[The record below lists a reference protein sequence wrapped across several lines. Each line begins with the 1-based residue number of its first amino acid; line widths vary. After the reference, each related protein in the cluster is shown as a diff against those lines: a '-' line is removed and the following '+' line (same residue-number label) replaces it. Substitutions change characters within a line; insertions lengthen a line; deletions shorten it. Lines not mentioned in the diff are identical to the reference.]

1 MASISVKT
9 SFSDKVDRSIMSVLM
24 DEKWHYVKFSSTKVQ
39 IVPDRKDQSRINS
52 LKNIKIILEKSGGGI
67 LILIGNLQ
75 CDYKPPFGAAFY
87 ISRVVDEATD
97 YESLKGV
104 SGKIRFA
111 TLNQP
116 ITTNSDLQNYMD
128 DFLKDKDFQYNISQF
143 DEFMEIFEFYKSLSD
158 ELNNN
163 ISYAIV
169 SKSDSYYFLPADVKD
184 FDSAFKVEVKD
195 QFGVLKGYK
204 VDAATMIY
212 LKNEI
217 KDHVKELIDIRIK
230 GGAEEIARIK
240 RIGEN
245 NVYLSN
251 TFNVTER
258 DVKNLKQFNLVNIT
272 IQKNEVVLSGE
283 LKNNEDYEE
292 DYDFLNLYDMGQKI
306 KIESIDNSLRLINQG
321 ATGAAAELLEY
332 LIGDKPMPTMP
343 PIINHLLGYLNDKE
357 KYMRGLNDSQRKA
370 FLMAIDGSPVSL
382 IKGPPGTGKTHVI
395 NAIVQYITKELK
407 EKVIISSQTHIAID
421 NVLDKLVENY
431 DIVIPNRITNRRNKY
446 SGDEIDYT
454 LYRTWGKRFLE
465 HNKRAS
471 NLSIASAVENSFKN
485 FTGEQRFKYAEM
497 SSNED
502 YSVIGATTTTSA
514 IAGRKGL
521 EVLKGYDWLIIDEVS
536 KCPITEV
543 LRYLPY
549 VSKIIMVGD
558 DFQLA
563 PLLEF
568 SKDDVKELKSY
579 DEEKFQKLQTI
590 YEQSVFAKTMKKAQE
605 AGRLVLLN
613 ENYRSVKDVLSAYNV
628 FYDGQLIGRREEIK
642 PEKVHFEIKEND
654 IDYEGNDVFFVEVEN
669 GQEAKEG
676 TSRFNLEEIAATE
689 FILRDLMKTTKNPEN
704 VSVSAIF
711 PYAAQINKFQKNNL
725 KLINEAKKL
734 FKSFEIDTVDAFQGK
749 ESDVVLVNT
758 VVTDSTQGNFLNDF
772 RRINVSMSRAR
783 DKLIV
788 FGNHRVL
795 RRIKMKIAGGQER
808 NYFGEIIDFIT
819 AKGLFIKYN
828 GGKIEHGNKSKSSI
842 KLA

>member
-1 MASISVKT
+1 MELSLKISC
-9 SFSDKVDRSIMSVLM
+9 SDKVDSSVLSALR
-24 DEKWHYVKFSSTKVQ
+24 DSKFHYAKLSTTKVQ
-39 IVPDRKDQSRINS
+39 IVPDRRDQRLIDS
-52 LKNIKIILEKSGGGI
+52 LKNIKIVLKKQDEGI
-67 LILIGNLQ
+67 LILLGNLQ
-75 CDYKPPFGAAFY
+75 CDHRPPYGGAFY
-87 ISRVVDEATD
+87 ITRVVNEVTEYA
-97 YESLKGV
+97 SVRGV
-104 SGKIRFA
+104 FARVRFA
-111 TLNQP
+111 TMDEP
-116 ITTNSDLQNYMD
+116 ITDNRELEPFMQE
-128 DFLKDKDFQYNISQF
+128 LIKDKDFQFNIAQF
-143 DEFMEIFEFYKSLSD
+143 DEFMEIFEFYKKLSD

-163 ISYAIV
+163 ISYEV
-169 SKSDSYYFLPADVKD
+169 ESQSKPYYFIPFDVKD
-184 FDSAFKVEVKD
+184 FDSEFKVEVKD
-195 QFGVLKGYK
+195 QNGVLKGYRF
-204 VDAATMIY
+204 DATTFVY

-217 KDHVKELIDIRIK
+217 KDHVRELIDIHIK
-230 GGAEEIARIK
+230 GGMEQLSRI
-240 RIGEN
+240 RRVGEDN
-245 NVYLSN
+245 IYLSN
-251 TFNVTER
+251 TFNVSEK
-258 DVKNLKQFNLVNIT
+258 DVKNLKQFVVVNIT
-272 IQKNEVVLSGE
+272 ILKDEVVLSGE
-283 LKNNEDYEE
+283 LKNEVDYEDE
-292 DYDFLNLYDMGQKI
+292 YSCLNLYDMGQKI
-306 KIESIDNSLRLINQG
+306 KVESIDNSLRLINQG

-332 LIGDKPMPTMP
+332 LIGDKKMPNNGTLEAKSANM
-343 PIINHLLGYLNDKE
+343 LLDKD
-357 KYMRGLNDSQRKA
+357 KYTHGLNDSQKKA

-395 NAIVQYITKELK
+395 NAIVQYITKELG

-446 SGDEIDYT
+446 SGNEIDYT
-454 LYRTWGKRFLE
+454 LYRTWGRKFSE
-465 HNKRAS
+465 HNKRATNK
-471 NLSIASAVENSFKN
+471 NLAAAMEEAMSHFG
-485 FTGEQRFKYAEM
+485 GEQRFKYAEM
-497 SSNED
+497 STSKD
-502 YSVIGATTTTSA
+502 FSVIGATTTTSA
-514 IAGRKGL
+514 IAGKKGL

-549 VSKIIMVGD
+549 VSRIIMVGD

-568 SKDDVKELKSY
+568 SKDDVKELPSY
-579 DEEKFQKLQTI
+579 DEDMFQKLQSI
-590 YEQSVFAKTMKKAQE
+590 YEQSVFAKTMDKAV
-605 AGRLVLLN
+605 AANRLVLLN

-628 FYDGQLIGRREEIK
+628 FYDGQLIGRREEIR
-642 PEKVHFEIKEND
+642 PDKVRFNVCEND
-654 IDYEGNDVFFVEVEN
+654 IDYDGSDVFFVEVEN
-669 GQEAKEG
+669 GQEASEG

-689 FILRDLMKTTKNPEN
+689 YILRDLMKTVENPEN

-711 PYAAQINKFQKNNL
+711 LYAAQINKFQKNNL
-725 KLINEAKKL
+725 KLINKAKKL

-749 ESDVVLVNT
+749 ETDIVLVNT

-819 AKGLFIKYN
+819 AKGQFIKYN
-828 GGKIEHGNKSKSSI
+828 GAKVEHGNKSKSSI

>member
-1 MASISVKT
+1 MELSLKISC
-9 SFSDKVDRSIMSVLM
+9 SDKVDCSVLF
-24 DEKWHYVKFSSTKVQ
+24 DLRDSKFHCAKLSTTKVQ
-39 IVPDRKDQSRINS
+39 IVPDRRDQRLIDS
-52 LKNIKIILEKSGGGI
+52 LKNIKIVLKKQDEGI
-67 LILIGNLQ
+67 LILLGNLQ
-75 CDYKPPFGAAFY
+75 CDHRPPYGGAFY
-87 ISRVVDEATD
+87 ITRVVSEVTE
-97 YESLKGV
+97 YVSVRGV
-104 SGKIRFA
+104 STRVRFA
-111 TLNQP
+111 TMDET
-116 ITTNSDLQNYMD
+116 ITDNRELEPFMQE
-128 DFLKDKDFQYNISQF
+128 LIKDKDFQFNIGQF
-143 DEFMEIFEFYKSLSD
+143 DEFMEIFEFYKKLSD

-163 ISYAIV
+163 ISYEV
-169 SKSDSYYFLPADVKD
+169 ESQSKPYYFIPFDVKN
-184 FDSAFKVEVKD
+184 FDSEFKVEVKD
-195 QFGVLKGYK
+195 QNGVLKGYK
-204 VDAATMIY
+204 FDATTFVY

-217 KDHVKELIDIRIK
+217 KEHVRELIDIHIK
-230 GGAEEIARIK
+230 GGMEQLSRI
-240 RIGEN
+240 RRVGEDN
-245 NVYLSN
+245 IYLSN
-251 TFNVTER
+251 TFNVSEK
-258 DVKNLKQFNLVNIT
+258 DVKNLKQFVVVNIT
-272 IQKNEVVLSGE
+272 IQKDEVVLSGE
-283 LKNNEDYEE
+283 LKNEVDYEDE
-292 DYDFLNLYDMGQKI
+292 YRCLNLYDMGQKI
-306 KIESIDNSLRLINQG
+306 KVESIDNSLRLINQG

-332 LIGDKPMPTMP
+332 LIGDKKMPRGL
-343 PIINHLLGYLNDKE
+343 NHSRFTTKKEE
-357 KYMRGLNDSQRKA
+357 KYMDGLNESQRNA

-395 NAIVQYITKELK
+395 NAIVQYITKELG

-431 DIVIPNRITNRRNKY
+431 DIIIPNRITNRRNKY
-446 SGDEIDYT
+446 SGNEIDYT
-454 LYRTWGKRFLE
+454 LYRTWGRKFSE
-465 HNKRAS
+465 HNKRATNKKLAAAMEEAMS
-471 NLSIASAVENSFKN
+471 HFG
-485 FTGEQRFKYAEM
+485 GEQRFKYAEM
-497 SSNED
+497 SSSED
-502 YSVIGATTTTSA
+502 FSVIGATTTTSA
-514 IAGRKGL
+514 IAGKKGL

-549 VSKIIMVGD
+549 VSRIIMVGD

-568 SKDDVKELKSY
+568 SKDDVKELPSY
-579 DEEKFQKLQTI
+579 DEDMFQKLQTV
-590 YEQSVFAKTMKKAQE
+590 YEQSVFAKTMDKA
-605 AGRLVLLN
+605 AAANRLVLLN

-628 FYDGQLIGRREEIK
+628 FYDGQLIGRREEIR
-642 PEKVHFEIKEND
+642 PDKVRFNVREND
-654 IDYEGNDVFFVEVEN
+654 IDYDGSDVFFVEVEN

-689 FILRDLMKTTKNPEN
+689 YILRDLMKTVKNPEN

-749 ESDVVLVNT
+749 ETDVVLVNT

-819 AKGLFIKYN
+819 AKGQFIKYN
-828 GGKIEHGNKSKSSI
+828 GGKVEHGNKSKSSI

>member
-1 MASISVKT
+1 MELSLKISC
-9 SFSDKVDRSIMSVLM
+9 SDKVDSSVLS
-24 DEKWHYVKFSSTKVQ
+24 DLRDSKYHYAKLSTTKVQ
-39 IVPDRKDQSRINS
+39 IVPDRRDQRLIDS
-52 LKNIKIILEKSGGGI
+52 LKNIKIVLKKQDEGI

-75 CDYKPPFGAAFY
+75 CDHRPPYGGAFY
-87 ISRVVDEATD
+87 ITRVVNEVTEYA
-97 YESLKGV
+97 SVRGV
-104 SGKIRFA
+104 STRVRFA
-111 TLNQP
+111 IMDES
-116 ITTNSDLQNYMD
+116 ITDNRELEPFMQE
-128 DFLKDKDFQYNISQF
+128 LIKDKDFQFNIGQF
-143 DEFMEIFEFYKSLSD
+143 DEFMEIFEFYKKLSD

-163 ISYAIV
+163 ISYEV
-169 SKSDSYYFLPADVKD
+169 ESQSKPYYFIPFDVKD
-184 FDSAFKVEVKD
+184 FDSEFKVEVKD
-195 QFGVLKGYK
+195 QNGVLKGYK
-204 VDAATMIY
+204 FDATTFVY

-217 KDHVKELIDIRIK
+217 KEHVRELIDIHIK
-230 GGAEEIARIK
+230 GGMERLSRI
-240 RIGEN
+240 RRVGEDN
-245 NVYLSN
+245 IYLSN
-251 TFNVTER
+251 TFNVSEK
-258 DVKNLKQFNLVNIT
+258 DVKNLKQFVVVNIT
-272 IQKNEVVLSGE
+272 IQNDEVVLSGE
-283 LKNNEDYEE
+283 LKNEVDYE
-292 DYDFLNLYDMGQKI
+292 DKYSCLNLYDMGQKI
-306 KIESIDNSLRLINQG
+306 KVESIDNSLRLINQG

-332 LIGDKPMPTMP
+332 LIGDKKMPSGLSHSRLTT
-343 PIINHLLGYLNDKE
+343 KKEE
-357 KYMRGLNDSQRKA
+357 KYMDGLNESQRNA

-395 NAIVQYITKELK
+395 NAIVQYITKELG

-431 DIVIPNRITNRRNKY
+431 DIIIPNRITNRRNKY
-446 SGDEIDYT
+446 SGNEIDYT
-454 LYRTWGKRFLE
+454 LYRTWGRKFSE
-465 HNKRAS
+465 HNKRATNKKLAAAMEEAMS
-471 NLSIASAVENSFKN
+471 HFG
-485 FTGEQRFKYAEM
+485 GEQRFKYAEM
-497 SSNED
+497 SSSED
-502 YSVIGATTTTSA
+502 FSVIGATTTTSA
-514 IAGRKGL
+514 IAGKKGL

-549 VSKIIMVGD
+549 VSRIIMVGD

-568 SKDDVKELKSY
+568 SKDDVKELPSY
-579 DEEKFQKLQTI
+579 DEDMFQKLQTI
-590 YEQSVFAKTMKKAQE
+590 YEQSVFAKTMDKA
-605 AGRLVLLN
+605 ASANRLVLLN

-628 FYDGQLIGRREEIK
+628 FYDGKLIGRREEIR
-642 PEKVHFEIKEND
+642 PDKVRFNVREND
-654 IDYEGNDVFFVEVEN
+654 IDYDGSDVFFVEVEN
-669 GQEAKEG
+669 GQEAREG

-689 FILRDLMKTTKNPEN
+689 YILRDLMKTVKNPEN

-749 ESDVVLVNT
+749 ETDVVLVNT

-819 AKGLFIKYN
+819 AKGQFIKY
-828 GGKIEHGNKSKSSI
+828 I
-842 KLA
+842 

>member
-1 MASISVKT
+1 MELSLKISC
-9 SFSDKVDRSIMSVLM
+9 SDKVDGSVLSALR
-24 DEKWHYVKFSSTKVQ
+24 DSKYHYAKLSTTKVQ
-39 IVPDRKDQSRINS
+39 IVPDRRDQRLIDS
-52 LKNIKIILEKSGGGI
+52 LKNIKIVLKKQDEGI
-67 LILIGNLQ
+67 LILLGNLQ
-75 CDYKPPFGAAFY
+75 CDHRPPYGGAFY
-87 ISRVVDEATD
+87 ITRVVNEVTEYA
-97 YESLKGV
+97 SVRGV
-104 SGKIRFA
+104 STRVRFA
-111 TLNQP
+111 TMDEP
-116 ITTNSDLQNYMD
+116 ITDNRELEPFMQELIKN
-128 DFLKDKDFQYNISQF
+128 KDFQFNIGQF
-143 DEFMEIFEFYKSLSD
+143 DEFMEIFEFYKKLSD

-163 ISYAIV
+163 ISYKIESQ
-169 SKSDSYYFLPADVKD
+169 SKPYYFIPFDVKD
-184 FDSAFKVEVKD
+184 FDSEFKVEVKD
-195 QFGVLKGYK
+195 QNGVLKGYRF
-204 VDAATMIY
+204 DATTFVY

-217 KDHVKELIDIRIK
+217 KEHVRELIDIHIK
-230 GGAEEIARIK
+230 GGMEQLSRI
-240 RIGEN
+240 RRVGEDN
-245 NVYLSN
+245 IYLSN
-251 TFNVTER
+251 TFNVSEK
-258 DVKNLKQFNLVNIT
+258 DVKNLKQLVVVNIT
-272 IQKNEVVLSGE
+272 IQKDQVVLSGE
-283 LKNNEDYEE
+283 LKNEVDYEDE
-292 DYDFLNLYDMGQKI
+292 YSCLNLYDMGQKI
-306 KIESIDNSLRLINQG
+306 KVESIDNSLRLINQG

-332 LIGDKPMPTMP
+332 LIGDKKMPNNSTLKAKLTNMF
-343 PIINHLLGYLNDKE
+343 LDKD
-357 KYMRGLNDSQRKA
+357 KYTYGLNDSQKKA

-395 NAIVQYITKELK
+395 NAIVQYITKELG

-446 SGDEIDYT
+446 SGNEIDYT
-454 LYRTWGKRFLE
+454 LYRTWGRKFYE
-465 HNKRAS
+465 HNKRAT
-471 NLSIASAVENSFKN
+471 NKKLAASMEEAMSRFG
-485 FTGEQRFKYAEM
+485 GEQRFKYAEM
-497 SSNED
+497 SASED
-502 YSVIGATTTTSA
+502 FSVIGATTTTSA
-514 IAGRKGL
+514 IAGKKGL

-549 VSKIIMVGD
+549 VSRIIMVGD

-568 SKDDVKELKSY
+568 SKDDVKELPSY
-579 DEEKFQKLQTI
+579 DEEMFQKLQSI
-590 YEQSVFAKTMKKAQE
+590 YEQSVFAKTMNKAV
-605 AGRLVLLN
+605 AANRLVLLN

-628 FYDGQLIGRREEIK
+628 FYDGQLIGRREEIR
-642 PEKVHFEIKEND
+642 PDKVRFNSREND
-654 IDYEGNDVFFVEVEN
+654 IDYDCSDVFFVEVEN
-669 GQEAKEG
+669 GQEAREG

-689 FILRDLMKTTKNPEN
+689 YILRDLMKTVKNPEN

-749 ESDVVLVNT
+749 ETDIVLVNT

-795 RRIKMKIAGGQER
+795 RKIKMKITGGQER

-819 AKGLFIKYN
+819 AKGQFIKYN
-828 GGKIEHGNKSKSSI
+828 GGKVEHGNKSKSSI